1 LGVLSHPL
9 DDGLW
14 GWLWVGGEIV
24 DLSCAVV
31 DEANH
36 EYFDV
41 LLAIGRFES
50 GAMGS
55 FFVAVKKDAAYDAP
69 RVFVFETNTRV
80 RKCGRRTFLH
90 AFLFLRVCG
99 LI

>member
-14 GWLWVGGEIV
+14 GWLWVGREIV
-24 DLSCAVV
+24 DLTSAVV

-36 EYFDV
+36 EDFD
-41 LLAIGRFES
+41 LLRAIGRFER

-55 FFVAVKKDAAYDAP
+55 FFVAIEKDAAYDAP
-69 RVFVFETNTRV
+69 DS
-80 RKCGRRTFLH
+80 G
-90 AFLFLRVCG
+90 
-99 LI
+99 